1 MAPLS
6 RTCCGFLKLQLTC
19 KVGTS
24 RVFLRPGL
32 NIGLNHLYGYPV
44 VQVREC
50 LLNRMIIIQVVKSS
64 KITLLRLSLPKET
77 KQLVTLLMCFYLIN

>member
-19 KVGTS
+19 KVGTP

-32 NIGLNHLYGYPV
+32 NFGLNHLYSYPV
-44 VQVREC
+44 VQVRES
-50 LLNRMIIIQVVKSS
+50 LFNGMIIPVKLLAQ
-64 KITLLRLSLPKET
+64 TLSAKANET
-77 KQLVTLLMCFYLIN
+77 

>member
-1 MAPLS
+1 MAALS

-19 KVGTS
+19 KVGTP

-32 NIGLNHLYGYPV
+32 NIGLNRLYSYPV

-64 KITLLRLSLPKET
+64 KITCSDSRCQSRR
-77 KQLVTLLMCFYLIN
+77 NS

>member
-1 MAPLS
+1 MAALS

-19 KVGTS
+19 EVGTP

-32 NIGLNHLYGYPV
+32 NIGLNRLYSYPV

-50 LLNRMIIIQVVKSS
+50 LFDK
-64 KITLLRLSLPKET
+64 
-77 KQLVTLLMCFYLIN
+77 